1 MFVLA
6 KPGSVGD
13 FVAGPGPVG
22 GSRECGAVIQE
33 DHDPALVGNDL
44 LDVEMIEG
52 TDGTTENAKPV
63 PLAKNPMNEEDT
75 TSYPS
80 YDSSPPRAAPSPGTA
95 TGQKPKRSR

>member
-52 TDGTTENAKPV
+52 TDGTTDGRLRDASKQSLQDAV
-63 PLAKNPMNEEDT
+63 AHSIDEE
-75 TSYPS
+75 
-80 YDSSPPRAAPSPGTA
+80 
-95 TGQKPKRSR
+95 RSRSAVCVRRRGHCVR